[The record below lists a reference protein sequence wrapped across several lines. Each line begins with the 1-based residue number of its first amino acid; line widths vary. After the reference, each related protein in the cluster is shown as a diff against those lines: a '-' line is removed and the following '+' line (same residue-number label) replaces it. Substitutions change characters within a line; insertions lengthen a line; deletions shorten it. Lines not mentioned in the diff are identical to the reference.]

1 MTRLLSP
8 LFWFVGIDLATG
20 FTSFLAPPSPLAV
33 HRSAPETA
41 HLCASS
47 TKDTDGDS
55 FFTSLLDRFQGDFD
69 NYAQVVQDRENGL
82 LPREGGGHEQIHCLL
97 MPVDPVLHEND
108 NSDAP
113 SAARLAAFWFD
124 GIPQRIF
131 RFRYYQLTEGE
142 ENKDEV
148 DMQLYCLN
156 PTLEGKLRGI
166 EDPMEWPKVVA
177 TFEKENDNVVD
188 LLPKCDVQ
196 WSRQLDPVQHEY
208 AQKRNDEKED
218 KDDLGIH
225 AIMVHG
231 QAIVDS
237 TMMPGNKILIK
248 DQLSLWED
256 QFWIHDR
263 GFNPETM
270 DFIYGNQRGVPYR
283 LERLTNIVNDN
294 GREVARKDL
303 QWTMGPNWRTEEEY
317 EAKLEVLGGGVSS
330 QLNKK

>member
-1 MTRLLSP
+1 M
-8 LFWFVGIDLATG
+8 
-20 FTSFLAPPSPLAV
+20 
-33 HRSAPETA
+33 
-41 HLCASS
+41 
-47 TKDTDGDS
+47 
-55 FFTSLLDRFQGDFD
+55 
-69 NYAQVVQDRENGL
+69 
-82 LPREGGGHEQIHCLL
+82 
-97 MPVDPVLHEND
+97 
-108 NSDAP
+108 
-113 SAARLAAFWFD
+113 AAFWFD

-131 RFRYYQLTEGE
+131 RFRYYQLRVGE
-142 ENKDEV
+142 ESKHEV

-166 EDPMEWPKVVA
+166 EDPMEWPKAVA
-177 TFEKENDNVVD
+177 EFETENDNVAD

-208 AQKRNDEKED
+208 AQKRNDENDD
-218 KDDLGIH
+218 KGDLGIH

-231 QAIVDS
+231 QAVVDS

-283 LERLTNIVNDN
+283 LERVTNITSDN
-294 GREVARKDL
+294 GREVVRKDL
-303 QWTMGPNWRTEEEY
+303 QWTMGPKWRTTEAF